1 MSTAG
6 RRRKSTFLTGQDA
19 VAPSITDTT
28 APAAPTPAPE
38 VAAPAAPQETA
49 PAPAAEQQKGEQKG
63 EQKKGNATDTRRR
76 LQVQMD
82 IDDLAELRSAYN
94 HVAQRGQTLSEF
106 VASII
111 TDRIHQYR
119 DEVNDG
125 RPFGGAGTVTR
136 GRPPKY

>member
-1 MSTAG
+1 MTTAG

-19 VAPSITDTT
+19 VAPSVIDT
-28 APAAPTPAPE
+28 AAPE
-38 VAAPAAPQETA
+38 VPAPAPRAAAPAAPQEA
-49 PAPAAEQQKGEQKG
+49 VPAPAAGQQEGERKR
-63 EQKKGNATDTRRR
+63 GNVTDTRRR

-94 HVAQRGQTLSEF
+94 QVAQRGETLSDF
-106 VASII
+106 VAGII

-119 DEVNDG
+119 DEVNGG
-125 RPFGGAGTVTR
+125 RPFRGAGTVTR

>member
-1 MSTAG
+1 MSTTG

-28 APAAPTPAPE
+28 APTAPTPAPE
-38 VAAPAAPQETA
+38 AAAPSAPQEA
-49 PAPAAEQQKGEQKG
+49 VPAPAAEQQKGE
-63 EQKKGNATDTRRR
+63 KKSNATDTRRR

-94 HVAQRGQTLSEF
+94 HVAQRGQTLSDF
-106 VASII
+106 VAGII

>member
-28 APAAPTPAPE
+28 
-38 VAAPAAPQETA
+38 APAAPQETA

-94 HVAQRGQTLSEF
+94 HVAQRGQTLSDF
-106 VASII
+106 VAGII

-125 RPFGGAGTVTR
+125 RPFGGAGAVTR

>member
-28 APAAPTPAPE
+28 APAPAPE
-38 VAAPAAPQETA
+38 AAAPAAPQETA
-49 PAPAAEQQKGEQKG
+49 PALAPAA

-94 HVAQRGQTLSEF
+94 HVAQRGQTLSDF
-106 VASII
+106 VAGII